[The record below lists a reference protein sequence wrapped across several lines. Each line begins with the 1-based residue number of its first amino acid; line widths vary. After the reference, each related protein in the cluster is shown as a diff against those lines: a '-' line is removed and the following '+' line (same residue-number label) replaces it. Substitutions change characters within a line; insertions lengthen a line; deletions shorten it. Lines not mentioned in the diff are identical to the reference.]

1 MEKEKSQRIQMVYGY
16 AVCLVAVI
24 TFLISITSMVSSLMD
39 LTDPI
44 NAYRTYGQDAPSL
57 ASYENYKIDI
67 IRSLDPEYG
76 ITLDDATLQSMYE
89 AAKDDA
95 IAKVKHNAYRTVIV
109 SSLVLLVCIIL
120 FTTHL
125 IWMRRLSKKRV
136 KSF

>member
-44 NAYRTYGQDAPSL
+44 NAYRTYGKDAPSL

-95 IAKVKHNAYRTVIV
+95 IAKVKHNAYRSVIV
-109 SSLVLLVCIIL
+109 SNLVLLVCIVL

-125 IWMRRLSKKRV
+125 MWMRRLSKK
-136 KSF
+136 SG

>member
-16 AVCLVAVI
+16 AVCIVAVI
-24 TFLISITSMVSSLMD
+24 TFLISITAMVYALMD

-44 NAYRTYGQDAPSL
+44 NAYRTYGKDAPSL

-76 ITLDDATLQSMYE
+76 IALDDATLQSMYE
-89 AAKDDA
+89 AAINDA
-95 IAKVKHNAYRTVIV
+95 IAKVKHDAYRSVIV
-109 SSLVLLVCIIL
+109 NSFVLLICIVL

-125 IWMRRLSKKRV
+125 MWMRRLSQ
-136 KSF
+136 KSG